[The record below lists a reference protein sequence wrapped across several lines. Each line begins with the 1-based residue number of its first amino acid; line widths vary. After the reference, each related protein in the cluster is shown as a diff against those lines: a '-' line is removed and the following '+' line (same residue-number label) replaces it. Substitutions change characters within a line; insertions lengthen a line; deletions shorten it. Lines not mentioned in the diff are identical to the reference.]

1 MRLVHTE
8 AKKANRTFLKGAF
21 NFRKHLHLRNQLT
34 QRSDRRI
41 NEGDNV
47 TFSKPIR
54 KRRIRTKN

>member
-1 MRLVHTE
+1 VHTQSKE
-8 AKKANRTFLKGAF
+8 ANRTFLKGAF

-41 NEGDNV
+41 NKDDNV

>member
-1 MRLVHTE
+1 MHTQSKE
-8 AKKANRTFLKGAF
+8 ANRTFLKGAF

-41 NEGDNV
+41 NKDDNV